1 MVEHL
6 PPVQLNEQQS
16 VLAEH
21 ALPAAA
27 HVVSA
32 ATQPDL
38 GSHTPEQQ
46 SALAL
51 QASPTA
57 WQSLFVVPAF
67 ALEPPV
73 PTLPPPSGPAAALPA
88 EPPVVELLPPHPVQ
102 AAVAMMNVASRL
114 RAIRILN
121 SPYFFP
127 ELGGSGRCTS
137 W

>member
-1 MVEHL
+1 VVEHL
-6 PPVQLNEQQS
+6 PPVQLSEQQS

-27 HVVSA
+27 QVVSA
-32 ATQPDL
+32 ATQPDF

-46 SALAL
+46 SPLAA

-57 WQSLFVVPAF
+57 WQLLFAEPAF
-67 ALEPPV
+67 VLEPPV
-73 PTLPPPSGPAAALPA
+73 PTLPPPSGPVAALPA
-88 EPPVVELLPPHPVQ
+88 EPPVVELLPQPVQ
-102 AAVAMMNVASRL
+102 AAEAMMNVASRL